1 MVRVNDWTCVN
12 KNKQSIS
19 RVPQH
24 NVYKQ
29 TIKTCSDFIYTGTL
43 DTYHTSSRKKCGIY
57 PFNRDGLLSQLPAAA
72 ADFVTNPKE
81 SVTSLLIAFLD
92 KMRFKPPAEIGE
104 GSGTTGGRGRGRRF
118 DVPPGKSVCEDNI
131 PPPSPC
137 SSSC

>member
-1 MVRVNDWTCVN
+1 MFTN
-12 KNKQSIS
+12 KPLKP
-19 RVPQH
+19 V
-24 NVYKQ
+24 Q
-29 TIKTCSDFIYTGTL
+29 TLYTGTL